1 MKRDVLL
8 SMNFTIVRNLHN
20 INFTLQAYSIH
31 YNLQSFTVPG
41 SYFLT
46 KHIQFCSNAQKRQH
60 LEALLLVVP
69 GGFSRHYQMALGMWT

>member
-31 YNLQSFTVPG
+31 YNLQSFSVPV
-41 SYFLT
+41 FT
-46 KHIQFCSNAQKRQH
+46 
-60 LEALLLVVP
+60 ALLKLRP
-69 GGFSRHYQMALGMWT
+69 WQMDTKLRRI

>member
-31 YNLQSFTVPG
+31 YNLQSFSV
-41 SYFLT
+41 
-46 KHIQFCSNAQKRQH
+46 CSPSIIVKWFMTLPVLFQN
-60 LEALLLVVP
+60 
-69 GGFSRHYQMALGMWT
+69 

>member
-31 YNLQSFTVPG
+31 YNLQSFSVQKLQITRSG
-41 SYFLT
+41 SNERGVGLSR
-46 KHIQFCSNAQKRQH
+46 QSNISVH
-60 LEALLLVVP
+60 
-69 GGFSRHYQMALGMWT
+69 F